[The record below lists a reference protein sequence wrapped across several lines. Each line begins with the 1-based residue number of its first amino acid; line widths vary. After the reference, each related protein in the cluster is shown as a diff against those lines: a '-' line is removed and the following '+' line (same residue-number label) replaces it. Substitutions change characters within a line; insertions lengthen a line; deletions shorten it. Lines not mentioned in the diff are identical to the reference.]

1 MNLIILFDYI
11 GTFVFAM
18 SGTLMAADK
27 RLDIF
32 GAAVIGFVTAVGG
45 GTLRDMMLGV
55 MPVTWIRSVDYF
67 YIILAGVVITI
78 LFQNKVLK
86 MRSTLF
92 LFDTIGIGVFTL
104 IGLEKALG
112 LGIEPPIAVIMG
124 LSTAVV
130 GGVIRDTLCNE
141 VPLIFHKEIYAT
153 ACIAGAILYF
163 VLQHYGLPQMVT
175 ESATVVSIIVIRILA
190 VRYDW
195 SIPKT
200 GLQEPRKNR
209 Q

>member
-1 MNLIILFDYI
+1 MNSILLFDYI
-11 GTFVFAM
+11 GTFVFAI
-18 SGTLMAADK
+18 SGTLMAAEK

-67 YIILAGVVITI
+67 YIILAGVAITI
-78 LFQNKVLK
+78 LFQNRVLR

-104 IGLEKALG
+104 IGLEKALA

-163 VLQHYGLPQMVT
+163 VLKHYQLPNMVT

-190 VRYDW
+190 VRYGW

-200 GLQEPRKNR
+200 GLQESKNKR
-209 Q
+209 

>member
-1 MNLIILFDYI
+1 MNLILLFDYI
-11 GTFVFAM
+11 GTFVFAI
-18 SGTLMAADK
+18 SGTLMAAEK

-67 YIILAGVVITI
+67 YIILAGVAITI
-78 LFQNKVLK
+78 LFQNRVLR

-104 IGLEKALG
+104 IGLEKALA

-163 VLQHYGLPQMVT
+163 VLKHYQLPNMVT

-190 VRYDW
+190 VRYGW

-200 GLQEPRKNR
+200 GLPEPKNKR
-209 Q
+209 

>member
-1 MNLIILFDYI
+1 
-11 GTFVFAM
+11 
-18 SGTLMAADK
+18 
-27 RLDIF
+27 
-32 GAAVIGFVTAVGG
+32 
-45 GTLRDMMLGV
+45 
-55 MPVTWIRSVDYF
+55 
-67 YIILAGVVITI
+67 
-78 LFQNKVLK
+78 
-86 MRSTLF
+86 MRSPLF

-104 IGLEKALG
+104 IGLEKALA

-163 VLQHYGLPQMVT
+163 VLKHYQLPNMVT

-190 VRYDW
+190 VRYGW

-200 GLQEPRKNR
+200 GLQESKNKR
-209 Q
+209 

>member
-1 MNLIILFDYI
+1 MNLILLFDYI
-11 GTFVFAM
+11 GTFVFAI
-18 SGTLMAADK
+18 SGTLMAAEK

-67 YIILAGVVITI
+67 YIILAGVAITI
-78 LFQNKVLK
+78 LFQNRVLR

-104 IGLEKALG
+104 IGLEKALA

-163 VLQHYGLPQMVT
+163 VLKHYQLPNMVT

-190 VRYDW
+190 VRYGW

-200 GLQEPRKNR
+200 GLQESKNKR
-209 Q
+209 